1 MSSLDLFFK
10 IQHGHD
16 CPEQLGGCGSKH
28 SGGTKIPQQCRVSIL
43 LPIGGLL
50 EIKNELVR
58 YNSFIIFKV
67 ATLNKATAYIFTDM
81 QTAERHGHAG
91 ECYETTAKRCGAL
104 LQWINMVRGSDKI
117 LILTSFVT

>member
-1 MSSLDLFFK
+1 M
-10 IQHGHD
+10 
-16 CPEQLGGCGSKH
+16 
-28 SGGTKIPQQCRVSIL
+28 

-58 YNSFIIFKV
+58 YNLFIIIKV

-104 LQWINMVRGSDKI
+104 LQWINMVRGSDETFI
-117 LILTSFVT
+117 YFDFFCNVRWFTAQSPRTWRTATPRCTRLPLT